1 MCTVPRAPPNHGTP
15 VADYFSCASCN
26 GGLENERAK
35 VVEKMALI
43 KFLLV
48 YILQQVGFC
57 LFPDGWD
64 PVVAV
69 NCALILAS
77 HPFFANFCGSQP
89 GLPDSSPWNPT
100 IYNIMQKPIWLM
112 LCQCLAYSTKW
123 IFRAVSWLCDHQT
136 SFCKDRW
143 ELRPTY
149 HPSEQR
155 SEQKPI
161 SRIRGQQWNSVFSS
175 KPHEPQIRVLR

>member
-1 MCTVPRAPPNHGTP
+1 MCIVPRAPPNHGTP

-43 KFLLV
+43 KKFLLV
-48 YILQQVGFC
+48 YILQVGFC

-77 HPFFANFCGSQP
+77 HPFFANFCGSRPELARLFALKSDNLQYNTLVCWANGTNDSLTK
-89 GLPDSSPWNPT
+89 GLT
-100 IYNIMQKPIWLM
+100 FQ
-112 LCQCLAYSTKW
+112 A
-123 IFRAVSWLCDHQT
+123 F
-136 SFCKDRW
+136 F
-143 ELRPTY
+143 
-149 HPSEQR
+149 
-155 SEQKPI
+155 
-161 SRIRGQQWNSVFSS
+161 FS
-175 KPHEPQIRVLR
+175 

>member
-1 MCTVPRAPPNHGTP
+1 MCAVPRAPPNHGTP

-48 YILQQVGFC
+48 YILQVGFC

-77 HPFFANFCGSQP
+77 HPFFANFCGSRP
-89 GLPDSSPWNPT
+89 GLPDFSPWFSAADALPSSRKQPNSARRSARVARRGNVSRGGGRRLWGGNFSKMAPD
-100 IYNIMQKPIWLM
+100 
-112 LCQCLAYSTKW
+112 
-123 IFRAVSWLCDHQT
+123 FRDPANVT
-136 SFCKDRW
+136 SCPF
-143 ELRPTY
+143 P
-149 HPSEQR
+149 
-155 SEQKPI
+155 
-161 SRIRGQQWNSVFSS
+161 
-175 KPHEPQIRVLR
+175 RV

>member
-1 MCTVPRAPPNHGTP
+1 MPRAPPNHGTP

-48 YILQQVGFC
+48 YILQVGFC

-77 HPFFANFCGSQP
+77 HPFFANFCGSRFVRLTQAI
-89 GLPDSSPWNPT
+89 LPSF
-100 IYNIMQKPIWLM
+100 
-112 LCQCLAYSTKW
+112 STADALYW
-123 IFRAVSWLCDHQT
+123 V
-136 SFCKDRW
+136 
-143 ELRPTY
+143 
-149 HPSEQR
+149 
-155 SEQKPI
+155 
-161 SRIRGQQWNSVFSS
+161 N
-175 KPHEPQIRVLR
+175 

>member
-1 MCTVPRAPPNHGTP
+1 VPRAPPNHGTP

-48 YILQQVGFC
+48 YILQVGFC

-77 HPFFANFCGSQP
+77 HPFFANFCGSRP
-89 GLPDSSPWNPT
+89 GLPDSFA
-100 IYNIMQKPIWLM
+100 L
-112 LCQCLAYSTKW
+112 
-123 IFRAVSWLCDHQT
+123 IFSC
-136 SFCKDRW
+136 
-143 ELRPTY
+143 
-149 HPSEQR
+149 
-155 SEQKPI
+155 
-161 SRIRGQQWNSVFSS
+161 
-175 KPHEPQIRVLR
+175 

>member
-1 MCTVPRAPPNHGTP
+1 MPRAPPNHGTP

-48 YILQQVGFC
+48 YILQVGFC

-77 HPFFANFCGSQP
+77 HPFFANFCGSRP
-89 GLPDSSPWNPT
+89 RLPDSLPWFSAADA
-100 IYNIMQKPIWLM
+100 L
-112 LCQCLAYSTKW
+112 
-123 IFRAVSWLCDHQT
+123 
-136 SFCKDRW
+136 
-143 ELRPTY
+143 
-149 HPSEQR
+149 PSSRKQPNSARR
-155 SEQKPI
+155 SERVARQCRRRRRRTVACEAVIFQKWPRI
-161 SRIRGQQWNSVFSS
+161 FVTRLMWHRAHFLVFNSRC
-175 KPHEPQIRVLR
+175 HES

>member
-1 MCTVPRAPPNHGTP
+1 MPRAPPNHGTP

-43 KFLLV
+43 KKFLLV
-48 YILQQVGFC
+48 YILQVGFC

-89 GLPDSSPWNPT
+89 GVARLFALKSDNLQRRADGTNDSST
-100 IYNIMQKPIWLM
+100 KPL
-112 LCQCLAYSTKW
+112 
-123 IFRAVSWLCDHQT
+123 D
-136 SFCKDRW
+136 
-143 ELRPTY
+143 
-149 HPSEQR
+149 PS
-155 SEQKPI
+155 
-161 SRIRGQQWNSVFSS
+161 
-175 KPHEPQIRVLR
+175 VLRSKHLFYEKKEML